1 MEENT
6 LLQPGENGTLEFTA
20 AGVGDA
26 RVALFSALVRSC
38 TAERVIDL
46 LESCLVNNDVSA
58 LVDVIVL
65 LFQTRHCRGGKG
77 ERTLFYTMFW
87 RIAEMLPETCC
98 DLVALVPHYGS
109 YKDLFQL
116 LAHKEQA
123 AAATAVGVVQQH
135 IVMFLAETLLD
146 DFVKLSFDQTED
158 VTVSVDVPGD
168 DEVAVSV
175 EVNDNDNAEVSVEV
189 SVEADKAKKEKAA
202 QVSLCAKYAPREKGH
217 FAKGP
222 NKWIYTR
229 LTTAMFSENTSQ
241 RRAEYRRVVSAL
253 RKHLDIVEVK
263 MAANRYGDIDYTK
276 LPSVCTLKHRKAF
289 LNEGRRKSHSED
301 RVKGRERFLE
311 AIASEQIKGSQV
323 FPHTIVQ
330 ALRKKIKKMSPEEEA
345 LLDVQWRDLRSR
357 VKGLRNMVAM
367 VDVSGSMD
375 GTPMEVAMAL
385 GLLTSE
391 VAEGP
396 FRNRVLTFDSNPT
409 WVTFDDA
416 MTIADK
422 VMLLGNAPWGA
433 STNFIKAMR
442 LLLFELIQ
450 DKSSSSEKQRTDLL
464 VLSDM
469 QFDAAASDGGVV
481 FKKELSTQPML
492 DTIATM
498 FEDAGLPVP
507 RIIFWNL
514 RGDTRGF
521 VAQHDS
527 PNVQLLSGFSPALLK
542 LVTDQEG
549 DFDTS
554 KPITP
559 YETFRLA
566 VDDVAYDPVRD
577 VLRASDE
584 GRLALYA

>member
-1 MEENT
+1 
-6 LLQPGENGTLEFTA
+6 
-20 AGVGDA
+20 
-26 RVALFSALVRSC
+26 
-38 TAERVIDL
+38 
-46 LESCLVNNDVSA
+46 
-58 LVDVIVL
+58 
-65 LFQTRHCRGGKG
+65 
-77 ERTLFYTMFW
+77 
-87 RIAEMLPETCC
+87 
-98 DLVALVPHYGS
+98 
-109 YKDLFQL
+109 
-116 LAHKEQA
+116 
-123 AAATAVGVVQQH
+123 
-135 IVMFLAETLLD
+135 
-146 DFVKLSFDQTED
+146 
-158 VTVSVDVPGD
+158 
-168 DEVAVSV
+168 
-175 EVNDNDNAEVSVEV
+175 
-189 SVEADKAKKEKAA
+189 
-202 QVSLCAKYAPREKGH
+202 
-217 FAKGP
+217 
-222 NKWIYTR
+222 
-229 LTTAMFSENTSQ
+229 
-241 RRAEYRRVVSAL
+241 
-253 RKHLDIVEVK
+253 
-263 MAANRYGDIDYTK
+263 
-276 LPSVCTLKHRKAF
+276 VCTLKHRKAF
-289 LNEGRRKSHSED
+289 LNEGRRKSHTED

-311 AIASEQIKGSQV
+311 AIASEKIKGSQV

-330 ALRKKIKKMSPEEEA
+330 ALRKKNKKMSPEEEA
-345 LLDVQWRDLRSR
+345 LLDVQWRDLRSH

-375 GTPMEVAMAL
+375 GTPMEAAIAL

-422 VMLLGNAPWGA
+422 VMLLGNAPWGT

-442 LLLFELIQ
+442 LLLFDLIQ
-450 DKSSSSEKQRTDLL
+450 DKSSSSQQQRTDLL

-492 DTIATM
+492 ETIAAM
-498 FEDAGLPVP
+498 FEDVGLPVP

-549 DFDTS
+549 DFDTR

-566 VDDVAYDPVRD
+566 VDDAAYDPVRD